1 MNREPYW
8 DYMGRRLRE
17 DRIKNE
23 VLTYEDLCK
32 KEIADMQK
40 TLQWCYIRIKELNI
54 LFKKMTFKEKANM
67 FYRLKR
73 LLDSSEMGSLFRVL
87 FAHKKGKKFSLGF

>member
-17 DRIKNE
+17 EHIKKE
-23 VLTYEDLCK
+23 VLSEEDMWR

-40 TLQWCYIRIKELNI
+40 TLQWCYIRIKELNDEI
-54 LFKKMTFKEKANM
+54 ELMDDEI
-67 FYRLKR
+67 YDLKSQLNTVDVDNR
-73 LLDSSEMGSLFRVL
+73 QTEMEF
-87 FAHKKGKKFSLGF
+87 

>member
-1 MNREPYW
+1 MSREPYW

-23 VLTYEDLCK
+23 VLTHEDLCK

-40 TLQWCYIRIKELNI
+40 TLQWCYIRIKELNDEI
-54 LFKKMTFKEKANM
+54 ELMDDEI
-67 FYRLKR
+67 YDLKSQLNTVDVDNR
-73 LLDSSEMGSLFRVL
+73 QTEMEF
-87 FAHKKGKKFSLGF
+87 

>member
-32 KEIADMQK
+32 KEIVDMQK
-40 TLQWCYIRIKELNI
+40 TLQWCYIRIKELNDEI
-54 LFKKMTFKEKANM
+54 ELMDDEI
-67 FYRLKR
+67 YDLKSQLNVVDVDNR
-73 LLDSSEMGSLFRVL
+73 QTEMEF
-87 FAHKKGKKFSLGF
+87 

>member
-23 VLTYEDLCK
+23 VLTHEDLCK

-40 TLQWCYIRIKELNI
+40 TLQWCYIRIKELNDEI
-54 LFKKMTFKEKANM
+54 ELMDDEI
-67 FYRLKR
+67 YDLKSQLNDVDVDNR
-73 LLDSSEMGSLFRVL
+73 QTEMEF
-87 FAHKKGKKFSLGF
+87 

>member
-40 TLQWCYIRIKELNI
+40 TLQWCYIRIKELNDEI
-54 LFKKMTFKEKANM
+54 ELMDDEI
-67 FYRLKR
+67 YDLKSQLNDVDNR
-73 LLDSSEMGSLFRVL
+73 QTEMEF
-87 FAHKKGKKFSLGF
+87 